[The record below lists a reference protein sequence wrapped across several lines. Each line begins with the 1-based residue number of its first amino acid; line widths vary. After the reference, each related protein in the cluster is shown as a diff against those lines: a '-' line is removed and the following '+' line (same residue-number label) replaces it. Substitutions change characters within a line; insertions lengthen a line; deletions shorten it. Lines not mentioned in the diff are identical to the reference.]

1 MDQTIEKVSFC
12 APDRNLDKAFSYICR
27 DGTTRRWIC
36 HCFLALKDSVS
47 IARAQ
52 SLLTPLHSL
61 AFQPLPG
68 PAIHLSSPGLVSS
81 RKWAVLQAPN
91 LEDIVDLSRLIPG
104 FRIMTGTRET
114 LRKTLVTILLI
125 ISSSSCF
132 SSLHIFSN
140 REEGM
145 SSLFGSCMSFLI
157 TFHWSEP
164 SHMDFLTCKRQWEIE
179 PLFCF
184 VTWTLTSVPH
194 PQSQPP
200 TLASSLVAGNRN
212 QSG

>member
-1 MDQTIEKVSFC
+1 MGCFLSGILPGRIQRLVAETPRCLEVSFC
-12 APDRNLDKAFSYICR
+12 FVGRP
-27 DGTTRRWIC
+27 
-36 HCFLALKDSVS
+36 
-47 IARAQ
+47 RA
-52 SLLTPLHSL
+52 
-61 AFQPLPG
+61 G
-68 PAIHLSSPGLVSS
+68 PAAWVWLPSTQQGHSSFYPVAEG
-81 RKWAVLQAPN
+81 
-91 LEDIVDLSRLIPG
+91 RLHFLIQDG
-104 FRIMTGTRET
+104 CTR
-114 LRKTLVTILLI
+114 
-125 ISSSSCF
+125 

-145 SSLFGSCMSFLI
+145 SSLFGSCISFLI

-164 SHMDFLTCKRQWEIE
+164 SHMDFPTCKRQWEIE